1 MKLTFGVAAMKN
13 NFGRY
18 LRYALTKGEVNIEK
32 KWPSSGETDLHVSGD
47 AGRNEAGKSLRE

>member
-18 LRYALTKGEVNIEK
+18 LRYAVTKGEVNIEK
-32 KWPSSGETDLHVSGD
+32 N
-47 AGRNEAGKSLRE
+47 GRPVAKLISM